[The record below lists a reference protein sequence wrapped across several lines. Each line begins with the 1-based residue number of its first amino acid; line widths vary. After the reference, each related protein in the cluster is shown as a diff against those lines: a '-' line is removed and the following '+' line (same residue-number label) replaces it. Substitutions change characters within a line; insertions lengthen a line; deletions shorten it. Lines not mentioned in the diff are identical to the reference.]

1 MYDINLN
8 VLALC
13 ETKLKGRGE
22 ELFGDRLGYKGGV
35 GDCNRA
41 REGVVIFQK
50 EDDVGQSKVLEGK
63 RVGAHVIEV

>member
-22 ELFGDRLGYKGGV
+22 ELFGDRLVLLLCKVEVVGHGLKGEENG
-35 GDCNRA
+35 
-41 REGVVIFQK
+41 
-50 EDDVGQSKVLEGK
+50 
-63 RVGAHVIEV
+63 